1 LGEKG
6 GFSMKKPITTTL
18 QKLKDAKAC
27 VERYTHLREALG
39 KDFKLTTVLPLTRI
53 LETNG
58 RDDVLWALDNAVD
71 GGDKIC
77 RVWAADCVLHIF
89 LKERPKDTRPADA
102 IKAARQFARGQI
114 TTAAG
119 DAAAAAA
126 GAAAAAAA
134 GAADAAAAWAAD
146 AAWAA
151 AADAAGAAKEKWQ
164 IDRLIAYLNNEVT
177 EDWHATKEANG

>member
-1 LGEKG
+1 
-6 GFSMKKPITTTL
+6 MKKPITTTL

-114 TTAAG
+114 TTAA
-119 DAAAAAA
+119 AA
-126 GAAAAAAA
+126 G
-134 GAADAAAAWAAD
+134 
-146 AAWAA
+146 
-151 AADAAGAAKEKWQ
+151 DAAGAAEEKWQ